1 MKAIAIITFLPSQE
15 SSREHQGTEM
25 GIQAVTSRGTQT
37 GTVTAMVT
45 VLVILMV
52 VLMVTV
58 MLMLML
64 YIEMKDTRIQIIH
77 IRIRIHMGNLIH
89 IMTIMFTSLHVLHGI
104 NLLGDKI
111 PLVPCRSVYMNHW
124 GQGRK
129 GVLRAG

>member
-15 SSREHQGTEM
+15 SSRDYQGTEM
-25 GIQAVTSRGTQT
+25 GIQAVTSRETQT

-45 VLVILMV
+45 VMVI
-52 VLMVTV
+52 LMVTV
-58 MLMLML
+58 MLVLVL
-64 YIEMKDTRIQIIH
+64 VLDIEMKDTRIQIIH

-89 IMTIMFTSLHVLHGI
+89 IMTIMLTSLHVLHGI